1 MQLGSIE
8 TRTEDLRPASELS
21 DGERALIAVQHE
33 TGIEII
39 LIPIIV
45 GAVSAI
51 LADSVTGFIKWSWKR
66 WQSVRQQ
73 RKEDPASLVIAVP
86 RSNAPPLRLILAPP
100 VSTKELKRYFT
111 ACRRIVRG
119 C

>member
-66 WQSVRQQ
+66 RQSVRQQ
-73 RKEDPASLVIAVP
+73 R
-86 RSNAPPLRLILAPP
+86 
-100 VSTKELKRYFT
+100 
-111 ACRRIVRG
+111 
-119 C
+119 